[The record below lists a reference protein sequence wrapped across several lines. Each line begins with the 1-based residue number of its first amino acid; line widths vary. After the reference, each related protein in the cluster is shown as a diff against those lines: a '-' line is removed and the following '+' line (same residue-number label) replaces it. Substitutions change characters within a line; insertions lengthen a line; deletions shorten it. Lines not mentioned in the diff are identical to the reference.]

1 METKHLKKTS
11 CYLDEQLY
19 KQFKVVCI
27 QNDIKLSDAMNM
39 LLEQFIKDFGVKK
52 QIGYD
57 IMSPYIVDYILLSL
71 FATTLLY
78 IVVVIKDDVKQTTRE
93 KLGELE
99 VCYLIQVKQL

>member
-52 QIGYD
+52 
-57 IMSPYIVDYILLSL
+57 
-71 FATTLLY
+71 
-78 IVVVIKDDVKQTTRE
+78 
-93 KLGELE
+93 
-99 VCYLIQVKQL
+99 

>member
-1 METKHLKKTS
+1 MKTNQLKKTS

-52 QIGYD
+52 
-57 IMSPYIVDYILLSL
+57 
-71 FATTLLY
+71 
-78 IVVVIKDDVKQTTRE
+78 
-93 KLGELE
+93 
-99 VCYLIQVKQL
+99 

>member
-1 METKHLKKTS
+1 METKQLKKTS

-39 LLEQFIKDFGVKK
+39 LLEQFIKDFGVEK
-52 QIGYD
+52 QI
-57 IMSPYIVDYILLSL
+57 DYILLSL
-71 FATTLLY
+71 FATMLLY

-93 KLGELE
+93 KLGESE